1 MSLPKKQLQVLDPF
15 RDITEGPVHVL
26 SMVDNG
32 NSASS
37 FATFVN
43 DLFFSE
49 FVDYSTGIAVLIT
62 TFLIHVPVL
71 EHPYCLAR
79 SLV

>member
-1 MSLPKKQLQVLDPF
+1 
-15 RDITEGPVHVL
+15 
-26 SMVDNG
+26 MVDNG

-37 FATFVN
+37 FATSDN

-62 TFLIHVPVL
+62 ALPV
-71 EHPYCLAR
+71 E
-79 SLV
+79 